1 MHHLTPLLSLPTFGK
16 LWLTILDYMDK
27 YMHAEKSDLLF
38 EAIPESLKNMLLV
51 MESAKVF
58 EAPEG
63 PNILWAQTWDR
74 INKFLPQMKEE
85 LFKER
90 EALLESEH
98 TNVITY
104 RSIFNIL

>member
-1 MHHLTPLLSLPTFGK
+1 
-16 LWLTILDYMDK
+16 
-27 YMHAEKSDLLF
+27 MHADESDLLY

-58 EAPEG
+58 EGPEG
-63 PNILWAQTWDR
+63 PTILWAQTWDR

-90 EALLESEH
+90 E
-98 TNVITY
+98 
-104 RSIFNIL
+104 SIQETDVVSLILCFYM